1 MRRRALDGVREPLKG
16 RGQGATIQA
25 MQRREDA
32 KPTGGDPLADPEGAP
47 ESWDPHDDAL
57 ITWMLSLT
65 PAQRLEALQG
75 WVDSIQAL
83 RDGARP

>member
-1 MRRRALDGVREPLKG
+1 
-16 RGQGATIQA
+16 
-25 MQRREDA
+25 MQREEDVKPAEDA
-32 KPTGGDPLADPEGAP
+32 PADPDGLPGTWEHP
-47 ESWDPHDDAL
+47 DDAL

-83 RDGARP
+83 RDGARA

>member
-1 MRRRALDGVREPLKG
+1 
-16 RGQGATIQA
+16 
-25 MQRREDA
+25 MQREQ
-32 KPTGGDPLADPEGAP
+32 PTVDEAADPDGMP
-47 ESWDPHDDAL
+47 EPWEHPDDAL

-83 RDGARP
+83 RDGARA

>member
-1 MRRRALDGVREPLKG
+1 
-16 RGQGATIQA
+16 
-25 MQRREDA
+25 MQRGKDV
-32 KPTGGDPLADPEGAP
+32 KPVEGPLVADPEGAP

-75 WVDSIQAL
+75 WVDSVQAL
-83 RDGARP
+83 RDGAGD

>member
-1 MRRRALDGVREPLKG
+1 
-16 RGQGATIQA
+16 
-25 MQRREDA
+25 MQREEPAVDA
-32 KPTGGDPLADPEGAP
+32 TADPDGMP
-47 ESWDPHDDAL
+47 EPWEHPDDAL

-83 RDGARP
+83 RDGARA

>member
-1 MRRRALDGVREPLKG
+1 
-16 RGQGATIQA
+16 
-25 MQRREDA
+25 MQRGKDA
-32 KPTGGDPLADPEGAP
+32 KSVEGHLVADPEGAP

-83 RDGARP
+83 RNGARA